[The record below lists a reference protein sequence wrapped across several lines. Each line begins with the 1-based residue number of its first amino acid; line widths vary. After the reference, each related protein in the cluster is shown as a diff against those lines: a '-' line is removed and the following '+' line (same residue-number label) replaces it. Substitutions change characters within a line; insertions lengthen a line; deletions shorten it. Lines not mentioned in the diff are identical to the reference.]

1 MITEIKQLPLSE
13 DLKKKIYEGFAR
25 HAISMTGYNE
35 IHDSVAFVAN
45 AQGNFAGAV
54 VVDLFWGALH
64 IKYVYVEDGH
74 RGQGI
79 GTKLMEKAFQYGK
92 ENQCPF
98 AFVETMSFQASE
110 FYQKIGFQ
118 LEFTRSGY
126 KYNTAFHYLRKN
138 LPKEE
143 NL

>member
-1 MITEIKQLPLSE
+1 MTTEIKQLPLSE
-13 DLKKKIYEGFAR
+13 GLKKKIYEGFAR
-25 HAISMTGYNE
+25 HAISMIGHNE
-35 IHDSVAFVAN
+35 IHKPVAFIAN
-45 AQGNFAGAV
+45 DQENFAGAV

-64 IKYVYVEDGH
+64 IKYVYVEDEY

-79 GTKLMEKAFQYGK
+79 GTQLMEKAFQYGR

-98 AFVETMSFQASE
+98 AFVETMSFQASD

-138 LPKEE
+138 LSKEQ